1 MHSTTVCQFKI
12 IQGDK
17 TLQNGMNNYTVEY
30 QDRCLTARSLI
41 IEDITKIYALS
52 KSVTINSEN
61 YRRIL
66 GIGCEADFRKTGALL
81 ETSKDELMEA
91 VLHPESYIS
100 FGIWESDDEPVAFLV
115 AQTEDI
121 DNLLSSKEDFSFLK
135 GYEDRWERWQHNKQE
150 HRNLYKGGL
159 AVRADS
165 DFPKLFFVLYYIALS
180 EALDMGYTNVITE
193 VFSITEYYEN
203 SAWHKLD
210 IYNERSFNAQVFGG
224 KSEYVADGMIKE
236 KNISESVKLH
246 YYAKIL
252 DYDLVKTVSA
262 AKKVIKDYGITI
274 ERKRDHDES

>member
-1 MHSTTVCQFKI
+1 MHSTTVCQFDI
-12 IQGDK
+12 TQGDK
-17 TLQNGMNNYTVEY
+17 ILQNRINIYTAKY
-30 QDRCLTARSLI
+30 QDRCLTARPLV
-41 IEDITKIYALS
+41 IEDISKIYALS
-52 KSVTINSEN
+52 QSVTINSEN

-100 FGIWESDDEPVAFLV
+100 FGVWESDDKPVAFLV
-115 AQTEDI
+115 AQTEDV
-121 DNLLSSKEDFSFLK
+121 DNLLSSKDDFSFLK
-135 GYEDRWERWQHNKQE
+135 GYEDRWEKWQNNKRE
-150 HRNLYKGGL
+150 HRNLYKGDI

-165 DFPKLFFVLYYIALS
+165 DFPKLFFVLYYTALR
-180 EALDMGYTNVITE
+180 EAIDKGYTNVITE
-193 VFSITEYYEN
+193 VFSIAEYYEN

-236 KNISESVKLH
+236 KSISESVKLR

-262 AKKVIKDYGITI
+262 AEKVIKDYGITI
-274 ERKRDHDES
+274 EEKRDHDES